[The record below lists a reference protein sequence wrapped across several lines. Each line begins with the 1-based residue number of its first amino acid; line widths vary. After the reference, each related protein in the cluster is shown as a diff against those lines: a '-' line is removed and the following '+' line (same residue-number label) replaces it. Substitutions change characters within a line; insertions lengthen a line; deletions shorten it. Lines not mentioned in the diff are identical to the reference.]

1 MLANLVT
8 LVILGILAV
17 CGAGL
22 WWLLWRAPL
31 PMKRRRLNLMIAI
44 DQLTYVL
51 LTLGHGSPDETM
63 SAAAYRLW
71 LRDRIGGR
79 WFKPLIDALFW
90 LLERDHCKKSY
101 RAEME
106 RRHLPGGYTR

>member
-1 MLANLVT
+1 
-8 LVILGILAV
+8 
-17 CGAGL
+17 
-22 WWLLWRAPL
+22 
-31 PMKRRRLNLMIAI
+31 MKRRLLNILIAI

-71 LRDRIGGR
+71 LNEQLGGSL
-79 WFKPLIDALFW
+79 FKPLIDTVFLP
-90 LLERDHCKKSY
+90 LERDHCRRSY